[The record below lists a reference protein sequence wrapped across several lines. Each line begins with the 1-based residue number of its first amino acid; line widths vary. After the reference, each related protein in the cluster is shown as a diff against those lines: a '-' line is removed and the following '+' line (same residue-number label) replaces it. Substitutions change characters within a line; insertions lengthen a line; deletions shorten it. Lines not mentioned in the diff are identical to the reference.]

1 MATRN
6 IGDTAALGEP
16 AQKPAKELGCAT
28 KEDVKVKRKH
38 LE

>member
-6 IGDTAALGEP
+6 IGDTAALCEP
-16 AQKPAKELGCAT
+16 AQKPAKELGCAS
-28 KEDVKVKRKH
+28 KEDDKEKRKH